1 MVIPGWY
8 PHPGQRA
15 FLEANAP
22 IRVLACGRRW
32 GKTEVVAVECVRT
45 LLESAPRTVLV
56 VAPSIEQALL
66 PFERALQF
74 LRQLGQAP
82 KVRRTP
88 NPTLSL
94 NQSRL
99 LARSIA
105 RKGLYLRGRKAHL
118 IIVDESAYVPEVI
131 FNEVLMPMVSDTGG
145 RIALVSTPRGRN
157 YFYQLYLQGQTGE
170 GRVWSLRSPSWQ
182 NPLLSPSLLQ
192 MQASLMTPRQFQ
204 IEYGAE
210 FVDPEGQVFQT
221 EWVDRALLLELGE
234 VEGETCAGVDWAR
247 YRDWTASAVVQGS
260 RTGAKLLGI
269 RRWRGLSWSEQ
280 VAQVAEWLKKHQVN
294 RVLCD
299 RTGVGDPLVEALA
312 NQGVPNVEGELFT
325 PRFKQGLIENLA
337 WMLSEGRLALL
348 LDPILLQELYHF
360 EASATP
366 TGWRLEASAGQHD
379 DMVIALALAVWA
391 LPSASGGLL
400 RTTGRARF

>member
-1 MVIPGWY
+1 MIAGWY

-15 FLEANAP
+15 FLEAGAP

-32 GKTEVVAVECVRT
+32 GKSEVVAVDCVRT
-45 LLESAPRTVLV
+45 LLQGSNRVVLM
-56 VAPSIEQALL
+56 VAPSVEQALL

-74 LRQLGQAP
+74 LRQLGQKP
-82 KVRRTP
+82 QVRRTP

-94 NQSRL
+94 NSARL
-99 LARSIA
+99 YARSVA
-105 RKGLYLRGRKAHL
+105 RKGVYLRGRKAHL
-118 IIVDESAYVPEVI
+118 IIVDEAAYVPEAL

-157 YFYQLYLQGQTGE
+157 YFYQLYLRGQMGDE
-170 GRVWSLRSPSWQ
+170 RVWSLRSPSWH
-182 NPLLSPSLLQ
+182 NPLLSPSVLQ
-192 MQASLMTPRQFQ
+192 MQAQLMTPRQFQ

-221 EWVDRALLLELGE
+221 EWVDRALLLELDE
-234 VEGETCAGVDWAR
+234 ATEGAICAGVDWAR
-247 YRDWTASAVVQGS
+247 YRDWTACAVVQGT
-260 RTGAKLLGI
+260 RLGARLLAI
-269 RRWRGLSWSEQ
+269 RRWQGHSWSEQ
-280 VAQVAEWLKKHQVN
+280 VRFVAEYLKHHNVE

-312 NQGVPNVEGELFT
+312 QQGVPNVEGELFS

-348 LDPILLQELYHF
+348 PEPVLLQELYHF

-391 LPSASGGLL
+391 LPSASWGGL
-400 RTTGRARF
+400 RTTGRSRL